1 MAFFLDGFT
10 HNDKSHSIELNFSIK
25 SNKIISKAMA
35 ANDGNAG
42 NAGGPIRVTDAT
54 DAEDSTEVLNVII
67 SVMQRMAMG
76 AGREVLVLTE
86 NQLRI
91 YNEFMAKFSEN
102 ARRSQGGSSG
112 N

>member
-1 MAFFLDGFT
+1 
-10 HNDKSHSIELNFSIK
+10 
-25 SNKIISKAMA
+25 MA
-35 ANDGNAG
+35 ANNGNAG

-86 NQLRI
+86 EQLRI
-91 YNEFMAKFSEN
+91 YNEFMAKFNEN
-102 ARRSQGGSSG
+102 ARRSQGDNSDD
-112 N
+112 